1 MNIFCDNWQIP
12 SLYFKEQPTSK
23 WAKLVLLMVKAKKIC
38 SAFAFKQNKENI
50 LLHVQPFKKLNNK
63 ICLADFREKGK
74 IF

>member
-1 MNIFCDNWQIP
+1 
-12 SLYFKEQPTSK
+12 
-23 WAKLVLLMVKAKKIC
+23 MVKAKKIC

-74 IF
+74 IFWDLAPQKYV